1 MFQLN
6 QARKVLFFIQVKLKK
21 GKFWHLI

>member
-6 QARKVLFFIQVKLKK
+6 QARKVLFFIHVELKK
-21 GKFWHLI
+21 AKI

>member
-6 QARKVLFFIQVKLKK
+6 QARKVLYFMLVELKK
-21 GKFWHLI
+21 AKI